1 MLLLIVFLICLFVV
15 AGTGVLAAM
24 SDVRGLKIPNMYS
37 GIIIGAF
44 LLCYGLL
51 WLGGRD
57 DVFAPLFS
65 HGLSALIVF
74 GITLAMF
81 MAHAI
86 GGGDSKLATAFAFW
100 LGLKGLIPFIF
111 YMSVVG
117 GLLGMAALAL
127 KKWSPVKDPKPDSW
141 VAQAQAGE
149 SKVPYGVAIVVGAL
163 VSFLKIGYFD
173 VEVLSSFLIE

>member
-1 MLLLIVFLICLFVV
+1 MLLLIFFLMCIFVV
-15 AGTGVLAAM
+15 AGTGVLSAL
-24 SDVRGLKIPNMYS
+24 SDMRGMVIPNMHS

-44 LLCYGLL
+44 LLCYGVL

-57 DVFAPLFS
+57 DVFAPFLS
-65 HGLSALIVF
+65 HILSALVVF
-74 GITLAMF
+74 GVTLAMF
-81 MAHAI
+81 MGKVI

-117 GLLGMAALAL
+117 GLLGLAALAL
-127 KKWSPVKDPKPDSW
+127 KKWTPVKKPKAGSW
-141 VAQAQAGE
+141 IAKVQAGE

-163 VSFLKIGYFD
+163 ASFVIIGYFD
-173 VEVLSSFLIE
+173 VEVLSSFVIE